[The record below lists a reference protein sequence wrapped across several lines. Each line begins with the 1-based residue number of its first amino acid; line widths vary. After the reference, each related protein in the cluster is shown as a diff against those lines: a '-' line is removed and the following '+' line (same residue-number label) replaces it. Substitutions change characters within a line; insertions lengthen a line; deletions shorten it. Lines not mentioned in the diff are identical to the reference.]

1 MFGHHQRKLGQLG
14 LFFFDLKIGFFCFGA
29 DLLLLL
35 VDALQLHLCGA
46 AVALNALVQ
55 ALLVADLLFEPGDL
69 FAQNAAA
76 LADVVRACLLRLL
89 GGLQGVDLLGERLD
103 LGGGVVLLLL
113 EALMLGGGFVG
124 GGQRLLPLHIIE
136 QVLLLRELAG
146 EGLIALGGFG
156 LFFQLFHL
164 AAQFALQIGQALQML
179 ARVFQTAFGFFAALF
194 IFRYARRF
202 FYIGAQFFRPRFDNA
217 RNHALLNHGIA
228 ARAHAGAEEKIGN
241 VAAAHHLVVD
251 EISGFALARELALDA
266 HFGILPPRAL
276 QGLVGIVE
284 HKLHRCARGG
294 AAGGGAVENHILHAL
309 AAQLFGRSF
318 AQHPAHGID
327 HVGFAAA
334 VGADH
339 GHQLAGHV
347 NGGGVGERFEAGKFD
362 VGEAHEQK

>member
-1 MFGHHQRKLGQLG
+1 M
-14 LFFFDLKIGFFCFGA
+14 
-29 DLLLLL
+29 
-35 VDALQLHLCGA
+35 
-46 AVALNALVQ
+46 
-55 ALLVADLLFEPGDL
+55 

-76 LADVVRACLLRLL
+76 LADVVRACLLCLL

-103 LGGGVVLLLL
+103 LSGGVVLLLL
-113 EALMLGGGFVG
+113 KALMLGGGFVG

-136 QVLLLRELAG
+136 QVLLSGELAG

-202 FYIGAQFFRPRFDNA
+202 FYIGTQFFRPRFDNA

-347 NGGGVGERFEAGKFD
+347 NGGGVGERFETGKFD